1 MSRDAP
7 QFKLRMDAELK
18 EMVEKSAH
26 ENRRSLNAEIVARLR
41 ESFEATATVAG
52 RATVLELKSLM
63 TEVSLISALLSMVQQ
78 QPQSQERD
86 GLLKQ
91 LVERVDAMGDIP
103 KHFTELMKALPIQQP
118 DQLQVEHFTL
128 EKRGDKPSAT
138 AKRPLRKTSR
148 PLGMDQAEWE
158 ARKAAENKDN

>member
-1 MSRDAP
+1 MSRDITPFA
-7 QFKLRMDAELK
+7 LRMPAELRGQIEEAASSNK
-18 EMVEKSAH
+18 
-26 ENRRSLNAEIVARLR
+26 RSLNAEVVARLQD
-41 ESFEATATVAG
+41 SFETSATVAG

-103 KHFTELMKALPIQQP
+103 KLFTELMKALPLEQP

-158 ARKAAENKDN
+158 ALKAAENKDT